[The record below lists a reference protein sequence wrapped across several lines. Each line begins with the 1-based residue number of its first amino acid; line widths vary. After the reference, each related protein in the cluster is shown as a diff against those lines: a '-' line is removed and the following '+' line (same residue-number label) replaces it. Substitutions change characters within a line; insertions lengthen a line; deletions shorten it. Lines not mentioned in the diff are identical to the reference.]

1 MFSVRLTTAFN
12 VASAIVTL
20 GVQMAVSFFLSGFL
34 VATLGEEANGFTQLA
49 NNFVSYASLV
59 TVAFNSMGQRFI
71 SAAYHKGNIERA
83 RSYYS
88 TLAVCDVVLC
98 LAFLPLATLVV
109 CNLGSIVEMGD
120 ANLPDVQLLFAFVF
134 ANFGASLFVSLL
146 CSAMFVTNK
155 MYIQNAVNLARNVL
169 NACALLFVYG
179 TLEPRVHYVSLVAL
193 ALTVLS
199 IPVCAVAKSSLL
211 PEVRFSF
218 WAFSAVAVRSLTS
231 SGIWNTV
238 NQCGNMLM
246 TGLDLL
252 LANWFVGAG
261 PMGVLSVAKTMPN
274 AIITLASTL
283 NSNLEPELVIAYAKG
298 GAEGIADRLHFDVRL
313 SNLIV
318 SVPIGVFCALAAPF
332 YNLWMPSLD
341 AGTLATLSVL
351 TIMMFIPWAGL
362 QVLYNVFTATNHL
375 KVNSVAFVAGSVV
388 NVIAV
393 LALLSFTDL
402 GVFAI
407 AGTSSFISIVRNL
420 VVTAPYIAKL
430 LDLKWHR
437 FYRDAAVSLVSV
449 GTAAVISLAVGSI
462 VGTGDWAGLTASIVM
477 SCAFGWAAVFLITF
491 SSVDRKR
498 LIDMLAKT
506 VSRKKRQDPSQRK
519 GQ

>member
-1 MFSVRLTTAFN
+1 MSSSKFATAFN
-12 VASAIVTL
+12 VASAIITL

-59 TVAFNSMGQRFI
+59 TLAFNSMGQRFI
-71 SAAYHKGNIERA
+71 STAYHKGELDKA
-83 RSYYS
+83 GSYYS
-88 TLAVCDVVLC
+88 TLFVCDIVLC
-98 LAFLPLATLVV
+98 VVFLPVAALVV
-109 CNLGSIVEMGD
+109 GNLGSIVEMGN
-120 ANLPDVQLLFAFVF
+120 ANLPDVQMLFAFVF
-134 ANFGASLFVSLL
+134 ANFGANLFVSLL

-155 MYIQNAVNLARNVL
+155 VYFQNAVNLARNVL
-169 NACALLFVYG
+169 NACVLLFLYG
-179 TLEPRVHYVSLVAL
+179 MLEPRVHYVSLVSL
-193 ALTVLS
+193 SLTIVS
-199 IPVCAVAKSSLL
+199 IPVCAAIKSRLL

-218 WAFSAVAVRSLTS
+218 RAFSAAAVRSLTS

-298 GAEGIADRLHFDVRL
+298 GAEGIIGKLRFDIRL

-318 SVPIGVFCALAAPF
+318 SVPIAVFCALSISF
-332 YNLWMPSLD
+332 YKLWMPSLD
-341 AGTLATLSVL
+341 AIELAALSLL
-351 TIMMFIPWAGL
+351 TIMAYIPWAGL

-375 KVNSVAFVAGSVV
+375 KVNSVAFAAGSALNVV
-388 NVIAV
+388 FV

-402 GVFAI
+402 GVYVI
-407 AGTSSFISIVRNL
+407 AGTSSAITIVRNL
-420 VVTAPYIAKL
+420 IVTVPYIAGL
-430 LDLKWHR
+430 LGVRKRDLYCETVLSIAC
-437 FYRDAAVSLVSV
+437 FALVTAGAWTV
-449 GTAAVISLAVGSI
+449 GALLGTEGWPGLVGSI
-462 VGTGDWAGLTASIVM
+462 VL
-477 SCAFGWAAVFLITF
+477 SCLVGWFVVFLISF
-491 SSVDRKR
+491 GRFGRKR
-498 LIDMLAKT
+498 MLGLL
-506 VSRKKRQDPSQRK
+506 VSMFRRR
-519 GQ
+519 